1 MKCLPFT
8 VDISH
13 VLRMITQNLLMFN
26 IDETRYYYS
35 ARVSCRMFFV
45 RRLCS
50 HLRMSWME
58 KKTENLIGGMGE
70 GVGIR
75 ISWVEKFRKIN

>member
-1 MKCLPFT
+1 
-8 VDISH
+8 
-13 VLRMITQNLLMFN
+13 MITQNLLMFE

-35 ARVSCRMFFV
+35 ASVSFRMFFV

-58 KKTENLIGGMGE
+58 KKNENLICGE
-70 GVGIR
+70 GVGR
-75 ISWVEKFRKIN
+75 GVVGTKMSSEEKFRKIN